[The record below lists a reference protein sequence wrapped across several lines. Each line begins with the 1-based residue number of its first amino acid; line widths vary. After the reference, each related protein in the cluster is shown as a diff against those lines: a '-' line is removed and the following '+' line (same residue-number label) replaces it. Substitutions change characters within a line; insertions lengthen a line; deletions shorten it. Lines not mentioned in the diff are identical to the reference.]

1 MDNMCTYVQVTIWQH
16 KTMQQMQC
24 GSIINFNQKRQ
35 EGLQNQTDLYK
46 FAKLSVD
53 FKILHSITNQIPK

>member
-1 MDNMCTYVQVTIWQH
+1 
-16 KTMQQMQC
+16 MQC

-53 FKILHSITNQIPK
+53 FKILHSIMNQIPK